1 MKLVSPKNLLVSLL
15 GCAFVVLK
23 IVTFDGIAD
32 LFWILFIGYLSVK
45 CLAAGL
51 SQEAYDKDIKQA
63 QQAKVLYRDL
73 FGKFAYVAADI
84 PILLL
89 LFTGLLA
96 VICPI
101 TAFLRAVL
109 ITLLLAA
116 AGYAVWLC
124 WYVSKHKRQRIFKGE
139 WGTGVLS
146 PEEEK
151 AWKRSA
157 CGTAF
162 SWGSLR
168 YFVLFISFLEIHG
181 FHESIRYKTEKRYL
195 RRMVRTAPGE
205 ECFLLLLMQNWPG
218 RRSVFRSTEKKR
230 YLSGSL

>member
-1 MKLVSPKNLLVSLL
+1 MEVCHERKTYAVRTDGFKRGELYRGGQKAVCVPVSYTHLDVYKRQKLASPKNLLVSLL
-15 GCAFVVLK
+15 GCAFAVLK
-23 IVTFDGIAD
+23 IVTFDGIVD

-101 TAFLRAVL
+101 TAFFRAAL
-109 ITLLLAA
+109 ITLFLAA

-124 WYVSKHKRQRIFKGE
+124 WYISKHKRQRMFKGE
-139 WGTGVLS
+139 WGTGGLS

-151 AWKRSA
+151 AWKRSGLWHGILLGISA
-157 CGTAF
+157 VFCAF
-162 SWGSLR
+162 YFIFGNSW
-168 YFVLFISFLEIHG
+168 IS
-181 FHESIRYKTEKRYL
+181 
-195 RRMVRTAPGE
+195 
-205 ECFLLLLMQNWPG
+205 
-218 RRSVFRSTEKKR
+218 
-230 YLSGSL
+230 

>member
-23 IVTFDGIAD
+23 IVTFDGVAD

-124 WYVSKHKRQRIFKGE
+124 WYVSKHKRQRMFKGE
-139 WGTGVLS
+139 WGTGVFN
-146 PEEEK
+146 PQRRRK
-151 AWKRSA
+151 HGNGPA

-168 YFVLFISFLEIHG
+168 YFVLFISFLEIRE
-181 FHESIRYKTEKRYL
+181 FHKSIRYKTEKHYP
-195 RRMVRTAPGE
+195 RRVGRTAPGVE
-205 ECFLLLLMQNWPG
+205 RFLL
-218 RRSVFRSTEKKR
+218 
-230 YLSGSL
+230 

>member
-23 IVTFDGIAD
+23 IVTFDGIVD

-63 QQAKVLYRDL
+63 QQAKVLYCDL

-101 TAFLRAVL
+101 TAFFRAVL

-124 WYVSKHKRQRIFKGE
+124 WYFQ
-139 WGTGVLS
+139 
-146 PEEEK
+146 
-151 AWKRSA
+151 
-157 CGTAF
+157 
-162 SWGSLR
+162 
-168 YFVLFISFLEIHG
+168 
-181 FHESIRYKTEKRYL
+181 SI
-195 RRMVRTAPGE
+195 
-205 ECFLLLLMQNWPG
+205 
-218 RRSVFRSTEKKR
+218 
-230 YLSGSL
+230 SGSVCLKVNGEPGS

>member
-23 IVTFDGIAD
+23 IVTFDGLVD

-63 QQAKVLYRDL
+63 QQAKVLYCDL

-109 ITLLLAA
+109 ITLLMAA

-124 WYVSKHKRQRIFKGE
+124 WYVSKHKRQRMFKGE

-151 AWKRSA
+151 VWKRSGLWHGILLGISA
-157 CGTAF
+157 VFCAF
-162 SWGSLR
+162 YFIFGNSW
-168 YFVLFISFLEIHG
+168 IS
-181 FHESIRYKTEKRYL
+181 
-195 RRMVRTAPGE
+195 
-205 ECFLLLLMQNWPG
+205 
-218 RRSVFRSTEKKR
+218 
-230 YLSGSL
+230 

>member
-23 IVTFDGIAD
+23 IVTFDGVAD

-124 WYVSKHKRQRIFKGE
+124 WYVSNGEKCDPFRINFRLKSCD
-139 WGTGVLS
+139 TVHIAIYQNRRLS
-146 PEEEK
+146 PI
-151 AWKRSA
+151 SA
-157 CGTAF
+157 F
-162 SWGSLR
+162 IPFLR
-168 YFVLFISFLEIHG
+168 
-181 FHESIRYKTEKRYL
+181 
-195 RRMVRTAPGE
+195 
-205 ECFLLLLMQNWPG
+205 
-218 RRSVFRSTEKKR
+218 
-230 YLSGSL
+230 